1 MYFRFVDDVMFF
13 HNGPYDPWGWHYRRR
28 HHAEASSQNFQRKLP
43 ECATLFDFVV
53 VYRRTHCETGAKFDV
68 YDCFT
73 YLLTYLLVC
82 NGLYRVAQK
91 VKTGPLATICQKC
104 ANILLSVTKPNC

>member
-13 HNGPYDPWGWHYRRR
+13 HNGPYGPWGWHYRRW

-53 VYRRTHCETGAKFDV
+53 VYRRIHCETGTKFDV

-73 YLLTYLLVC
+73 YLLTCL
-82 NGLYRVAQK
+82 
-91 VKTGPLATICQKC
+91 
-104 ANILLSVTKPNC
+104 